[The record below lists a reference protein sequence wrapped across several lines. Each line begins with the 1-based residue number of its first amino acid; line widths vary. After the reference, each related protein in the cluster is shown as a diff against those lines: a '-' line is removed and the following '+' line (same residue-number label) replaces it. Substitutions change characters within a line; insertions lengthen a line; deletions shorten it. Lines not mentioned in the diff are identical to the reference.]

1 MLRKAQSQ
9 ALKLEIA
16 NLFAHPFCSKE
27 SFFRFLSHPQGPNTT
42 LGSHVASFGKKTTI
56 NSPTS

>member
-1 MLRKAQSQ
+1 MLRKAQLQ
-9 ALKLEIA
+9 AVKLELM
-16 NLFAHPFCSKE
+16 NLFATPFVLE
-27 SFFRFLSHPQGPNTT
+27 SFFRFLSNSQGPNTT